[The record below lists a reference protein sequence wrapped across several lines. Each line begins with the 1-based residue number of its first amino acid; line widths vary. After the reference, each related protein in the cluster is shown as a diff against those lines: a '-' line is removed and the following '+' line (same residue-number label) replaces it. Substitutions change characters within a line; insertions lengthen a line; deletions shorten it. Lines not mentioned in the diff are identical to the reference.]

1 MAGMIEKIAFQG
13 QPGAYSD
20 LAARAVFPTGATL
33 PSRTFEDVFAAVT
46 SGKADRGLLPI
57 ENSVAG
63 RVAEIHQLL
72 PNAGLFIVG
81 EHFQPVSH
89 CLLAPRGASLAT
101 VTEVHSHPQALQ
113 QSRGFITRQ
122 GYRAI
127 PHLDTAGAAAE
138 IAERNDPRIAAIAS
152 RLAGQIYGLEI
163 LSERL
168 EDAAHNT
175 TRFLILSTVAETPE
189 FDATQ
194 PEAYM
199 TSFMFRLR
207 NVPAALYKALG
218 GFATNGVNLTKLES
232 YLVDGKFT
240 AAQFYTECQG
250 HGQSPALVQAFEE
263 LGFYTHDI
271 KILGTYRAHSFRKK

>member
-1 MAGMIEKIAFQG
+1 MVGGLQKIAFQG

-20 LAARAVFPTGATL
+20 LAARAVFPTVATL
-33 PSRTFEDVFAAVT
+33 PCRVFEDVFAAVT
-46 SGKADRGLLPI
+46 SGQADRGLLPI

-72 PNAGLFIVG
+72 PKAGLFIVG

-89 CLLAPRGASLAT
+89 CLLAPKGASLAT
-101 VTEVHSHPQALQ
+101 VAEVHSHPQALQ
-113 QSRGFITRQ
+113 QCRGFITRQ
-122 GYRAI
+122 GYRAVA
-127 PHLDTAGAAAE
+127 HLDTAGAAAE
-138 IAERNDPRIAAIAS
+138 IAERNNPKIAAIAS
-152 RLAGQIYGLEI
+152 RLAGDIYGLEV

-175 TRFLILSTVAETPE
+175 TRFLVLSTHGETPE
-189 FDATQ
+189 LD
-194 PEAYM
+194 EADPDGFM

-250 HGQSPALVQAFEE
+250 HCDAPALKRAFEE
-263 LGFYTHDI
+263 LEFYTHDI
-271 KILGTYRAHSFRKK
+271 KVLGTYRAHRFRNH

>member
-1 MAGMIEKIAFQG
+1 MGELLKKIAFQG
-13 QPGAYSD
+13 QLGAYSD
-20 LAARAVFPTGATL
+20 LAARAVFPAVATL
-33 PSRTFEDVFAAVT
+33 PCRVFEDVFAAVT
-46 SGKADRGLLPI
+46 SGQADRGLLPV

-72 PNAGLFIVG
+72 PNAGLYIVG

-89 CLLAPRGASLAT
+89 CLLAPAGASLT
-101 VTEVHSHPQALQ
+101 TITEVHSHPQALQ
-113 QSRGFITRQ
+113 QSRQFITKQ
-122 GYRAI
+122 GYRAVA
-127 PHLDTAGAAAE
+127 HVDTAGAAAE
-138 IAERNDPRIAAIAS
+138 IAERNDPTLAAIAS
-152 RLAGQIYGLEI
+152 RLAGEIYGLQI
-163 LSERL
+163 LSEKL

-175 TRFLILSTVAETPE
+175 TRFLVLSTQAETPQ
-189 FDATQ
+189 FDPHH
-194 PEAYM
+194 PESTM

-250 HGQSPALVQAFEE
+250 HVDSPALKQALDE
-263 LGFYTHDI
+263 LAFYTHDI
-271 KILGTYRAHSFRKK
+271 KILGSYPAHSFRRA

>member
-1 MAGMIEKIAFQG
+1 MVESLKKIAFQG
-13 QPGAYSD
+13 QLGAYSD
-20 LAARAVFPTGATL
+20 LAARAVFPTVSTM
-33 PSRTFEDVFAAVT
+33 PCRVFEDVFAAVT
-46 SGKADRGLLPI
+46 SGQADRGLLPV

-72 PNAGLFIVG
+72 PNAGLYIVG

-89 CLLAPRGASLAT
+89 CLLAPKGASLT
-101 VTEVHSHPQALQ
+101 TITEVHSHPQALQ
-113 QSRGFITRQ
+113 QSRGFITKQ
-122 GYRAI
+122 GYRAVA
-127 PHLDTAGAAAE
+127 HVDTAGAAAE
-138 IAERNDPRIAAIAS
+138 IAERNDPKIAAIAS
-152 RLAGQIYGLEI
+152 RLAGEIYGLEI
-163 LSERL
+163 LSEKL

-175 TRFLILSTVAETPE
+175 TRFLVLSTRADTPP
-189 FDATQ
+189 FDPSQ
-194 PEAYM
+194 PESTM

-250 HGQSPALVQAFEE
+250 HIESPALKQAFEE
-263 LGFYTHDI
+263 LEFYTHDI
-271 KILGTYRAHSFRKK
+271 KILGSYRAHSFRQK